1 MLVTWHRKPTNIMTK
16 VEETLSIQAKKDL
29 RIFVTTAASQK
40 LVIVHG
46 CVSPVVFC
54 QKRIHEEIRILGK
67 PSPQGQQNYTNIARC
82 AVLTGKNGALFQNP
96 SRLIHWSRRL
106 VVTRSL
112 GNSTISDWITILCDF
127 RILIIFSF
135 LLRTK
140 VCRYHYSV
148 PYFMFPSY
156 HRVFL
161 SICCSWRWKFL

>member
-16 VEETLSIQAKKDL
+16 VEETLSIRAKKTY
-29 RIFVTTAASQK
+29 ICYNSCFSKASDCPR
-40 LVIVHG
+40 L
-46 CVSPVVFC
+46 CLSRRFC
-54 QKRIHEEIRILGK
+54 QGRKRIHEEIRILGK
-67 PSPQGQQNYTNIARC
+67 PSPQGQQNYTNLARC
-82 AVLTGKNGALFQNP
+82 AVLTGKNGGLFQNP
-96 SRLIHWSRRL
+96 NRLIHWSRRL

-156 HRVFL
+156 HRVLL